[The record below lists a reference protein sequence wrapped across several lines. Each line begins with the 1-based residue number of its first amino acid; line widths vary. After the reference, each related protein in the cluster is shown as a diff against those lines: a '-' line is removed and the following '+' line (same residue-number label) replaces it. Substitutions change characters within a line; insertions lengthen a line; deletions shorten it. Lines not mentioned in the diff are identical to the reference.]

1 MVVYIFMDGNV
12 KIVSPENVYQGSN
25 VTEITLLAPF
35 PDETSVSVGF
45 ELPDGSKS
53 EKQPMAYTQTII
65 DGQSV
70 RAYVYKLPYAIT
82 QEAGNVKMS
91 FIAKFTNG
99 QQTSYMANFEVQE
112 SVLPEPPEN
121 PDQDTYDLLLQYYQD
136 AKNSAIAAQ
145 DAAEKAQE
153 AALDAN
159 DTANTAEEK
168 AEGAVNTASQALET
182 AQAAESKSDSAVS
195 TAEDANK
202 KSDNAV
208 STASAAATTAND
220 AMSAAVN
227 AVSTANNAES
237 KADSA
242 VSTAEDANQ
251 TAEKAFS
258 AASSAQKVADAA
270 SDTASQAQSVAEG
283 IDGKASQAL
292 TVSQQAFDTAENA
305 QTVAEGID
313 GKASEALTNSAQA
326 VSTAN
331 EAKKLA
337 EQAVEGNGTEVYVG
351 DALQSR
357 VDFTSDPQTQINNI
371 VSGEQVVGKA
381 TADADG
387 NVIPD
392 TYALL
397 PTSVTDT
404 DRASGQWVVG
414 TGGTPATGKTMLLG
428 TFSIYDTNI
437 WLHISGGFARGGS
450 SNYTT
455 DANVFISS
463 LQGTVNE
470 AYCYVRKLYKS
481 SRTQGIYYTVDSGRN
496 LRIYAAV
503 PQYGKMFVS
512 AEISGG
518 SIVDKGSSE
527 DANPSGGQYIP
538 EKNYA
543 DLSQVV
549 RTDTSQSLSIEQKR
563 QFQLNIGSS
572 TIIASP
578 PTQIGWYNIATI
590 PNQSLATLEISERFW
605 NKNGGSCFAFLSLG
619 YYRSNISTFASGGE
633 RVFTKIRTRLIGT
646 TYYIDIY
653 NNDATASNACYI
665 SMTAYPAVNTD
676 IIITPK
682 TPTFVGADD
691 NPTGA
696 SNIEIVDINAP
707 IDAEGGRMSTSG
719 TIYSNGSP
727 VLVGDQSAI
736 FESDGVTVKKASKIA
751 IPRALPV
758 NLALPSGNA
767 KKFDGSADTPL
778 GVTGILSVANG
789 GTGQSNLDNVTVG
802 NAKKAAQDANGNN
815 IPNTYATKAEATRTA
830 TYTQQGQV
838 KMASTT
844 NGGNITSG
852 DSDDV
857 VPTIKNICDWT
868 KGNFLPT
875 NLPTDLDEWQN
886 GTSGSITL
894 PGAGWYAI
902 LYSDLYN
909 SSSPTWYNP
918 GIIYYNGEIHC
929 LPLCIANF
937 AKILH
942 AMVARI
948 ESNGIVDV
956 REITVDGSEF
966 SDNPVFGMKVWYKKL
981 A

>member
-45 ELPDGSKS
+45 ELPDGTVPD
-53 EKQPMAYTQTII
+53 KQPMSYTQTII

-70 RAYVYKLPYAIT
+70 RAYVYKLPYAVT

-112 SVLPEPPEN
+112 SVLPQPPEN
-121 PDQDTYDLLLQYYQD
+121 PDQDTYDLLLQYYQE

-168 AEGAVNTASQALET
+168 AESAVDTASQALET
-182 AQAAESKSDSAVS
+182 AQEAESKADRAVS

-305 QTVAEGID
+305 QSVAEGID
-313 GKASEALTNSAQA
+313 GKASEALTNSEQA

-331 EAKKLA
+331 EAKELA
-337 EQAVEGNGTEVYVG
+337 EQAVEGNGTEVYV
-351 DALQSR
+351 DNSLQPR

-371 VSGEQVVGKA
+371 VSGAQVVGKA

-387 NVIPD
+387 NVITK

-404 DRASGQWVVG
+404 DRASAQWVVG
-414 TGGTPATGKTMLLG
+414 TGGSPATGKTMLLG
-428 TFSIYDTNI
+428 TFNIYDTNI
-437 WLHISGGFARGGS
+437 WLHISGGTARGGS

-512 AEISGG
+512 AEVSGG
-518 SIVDKGSSE
+518 SIVGKGSSE

-549 RTDTSQSLSIEQKR
+549 RVDAAQSLTDEEKTRAKDNLVIQTTK
-563 QFQLNIGSS
+563 NNSS
-572 TIIASP
+572 SATK
-578 PTQIGWYNIATI
+578 GWYRVAKLNRQSAYSVTIGQHYNYISPMNIKLDL
-590 PNQSLATLEISERFW
+590 N
-605 NKNGGSCFAFLSLG
+605 LG
-619 YYRSNISTFASGGE
+619 YQDAIITQESGINSGDWLIDRVRVCVGTTKDAFFDVHISSVNFNT
-633 RVFTKIRTRLIGT
+633 TKISIDRLYSNSDVVAIETYDDWEYLGT
-646 TYYIDIY
+646 D
-653 NNDATASNACYI
+653 DAVSGYDVTLLDLVSGTN
-665 SMTAYPAVNTD
+665 
-676 IIITPK
+676 
-682 TPTFVGADD
+682 
-691 NPTGA
+691 
-696 SNIEIVDINAP
+696 
-707 IDAEGGRMSTSG
+707 TSG
-719 TIYSNGSP
+719 QVYQQGEP

-736 FESDGVTVKKASKIA
+736 FESDGVTVKKASKLA
-751 IPRALPV
+751 TPRALPV
-758 NLALPSGNA
+758 NLALSSGNA
-767 KKFDGSADTPL
+767 SKFDGSADTSL
-778 GVTGILSVANG
+778 GVTGTLPVANG

-802 NAKKAAQDANGNN
+802 NAKKATQDANGNP
-815 IPNTYATKAEATRTA
+815 ISSTYATKVEATRAA

-838 KMASTT
+838 KMGSTT
-844 NGGNITSG
+844 NGGNITDG

-868 KGNFLPT
+868 KGNFFSSDAPQWT
-875 NLPTDLDEWQN
+875 S
-886 GTSGSITL
+886 GTSGSLTL
-894 PGAGWYAI
+894 PSEGWY
-902 LYSDLYN
+902 
-909 SSSPTWYNP
+909 
-918 GIIYYNGEIHC
+918 
-929 LPLCIANF
+929 CINYAG
-937 AKILH
+937 KIS
-942 AMVARI
+942 AMVTPTFSTGVFYWDGYAIHLPVSIFLHNSTVTTRAVRI
-948 ESNGIVDV
+948 SADGVIIVFDPNTGESKTDF
-956 REITVDGSEF
+956 TVA
-966 SDNPVFGMKVWYKKL
+966 YYKL